1 MFAIAIRMIK
11 DKYKSLLIYCLSA
24 LAFLEMYIALFPT
37 VKEQSATFEQ
47 IMKTMPPEL
56 FKVMNMDAS
65 SFSFSTMES
74 YLSTEYMSFLWPI
87 LAIVFAI
94 SLASYIAIREVDK
107 GTIEILCSLPISRT
121 KIFISRYIAGIK
133 MLAVF
138 CIVSLLGAIPF
149 AMLHNSDYK
158 IGNYVTATIGAF
170 LFVWAVYSLATLV
183 SMICSEKGKATMITS
198 GVLLLMYVL
207 NIIANLNTSLA
218 NIKYLSFFHYFNGPE
233 LLNKNSLATY
243 AIFVLGGFAVV
254 ATVVAAVR
262 FARRDLSV

>member
-37 VKEQSATFEQ
+37 VKEQSATFDQ

-56 FKVMNMDAS
+56 FKVMNMDSS
-65 SFSFSTMES
+65 SFSFSTMEA

-94 SLASYIAIREVDK
+94 SMASYIAIREIDK
-107 GTIEILCSLPISRT
+107 GTVEVLCSLPISRT
-121 KIFISRYIAGIK
+121 KIFVSRYIAGLK
-133 MLAVF
+133 MLAIF
-138 CIVSLLGAIPF
+138 CIVSLLGVVPF
-149 AMLHNSDYK
+149 AILHNSDY
-158 IGNYVTATIGAF
+158 ILGNYVTAAIGAF
-170 LFVWAVYSLATLV
+170 LFVWAVYSLATFV
-183 SMICSEKGKATMITS
+183 SVICSEKGKATMITS
-198 GVLLLMYVL
+198 GILLLMYVL
-207 NIIANLNTSLA
+207 NVIANLNENLV

-243 AIFVLGGFAVV
+243 AILTLGGFAIVT
-254 ATVVAAVR
+254 AVVAAVR
-262 FARRDLSV
+262 FGRRDLSV